1 MTADPRMV
9 GPTVMTQD
17 HSITSWILA
26 LKAGDVSA
34 AQRLWE
40 RYYRRLVGLARAR
53 LRAVPRAAQDE
64 EDVALVAF
72 DGFVRGVL
80 AHRFPRLDDRDDLWR
95 LLVALTVRRAIDLR
109 LHEGRDRRGG
119 GRTRPLSEVTDDELA
134 AACGSEPSP
143 ELAAQVVDELD
154 ALMARLPEPVLRT
167 VAQKKLE
174 GYTNAEIAAGLGCSL
189 ATIERKI
196 QRIRRAWAHEV
207 TPDPDAGPEMF
218 PAG

>member
-1 MTADPRMV
+1 MSHE
-9 GPTVMTQD
+9 

-26 LKAGDVSA
+26 LKAGDVAA

-53 LRAVPRAAQDE
+53 LRATPRAAQDE
-64 EDVALVAF
+64 EDVASVAF

-109 LHEGRDRRGG
+109 LREGRDRRGG
-119 GRTRPLSEVTDDELA
+119 GRARPLSDVSDDELA

-143 ELAAQVVDELD
+143 ELAAQMVDELN
-154 ALMARLPEPVLRT
+154 ALMTRLPDSLLRT

-189 ATIERKI
+189 ATVERKL
-196 QRIRRAWAHEV
+196 QRIRDTWADDV
-207 TPDPDAGPEMF
+207 TPDPGAGPGMSR
-218 PAG
+218 AV